1 MVCYASEI
9 RSYDNLYFWAE
20 GSGSRPLAFTHK
32 NPSAMFRQQQGTAV
46 MELAR
51 LVLDYLKILVW
62 PLLIGAGLYL
72 FSPEIRER
80 IGKVES
86 LGMGPGVVKFATGS
100 ARQEEG
106 RREPHPALWLNLA
119 RIRLSQR
126 ECLDKAHAVLGSSG
140 FSGLQQNNEMS
151 VSGDAEGYAGII
163 WCLQEWG
170 VAFFVVA
177 GPNRDMAQKRVND
190 MVTALEIAAR

>member
-1 MVCYASEI
+1 
-9 RSYDNLYFWAE
+9 
-20 GSGSRPLAFTHK
+20 
-32 NPSAMFRQQQGTAV
+32 

-62 PLLIGAGLYL
+62 PLLIGVGLYL
-72 FSPEIRER
+72 FSQEIRER

-86 LGMGPGVVKFATGS
+86 LGMGSGVVKFATGS
-100 ARQEEG
+100 ARPSDG

-126 ECLDKAHAVLGSSG
+126 ECLDKARAALESSG
-140 FSGLQQNNEMS
+140 FSGIQQNNEMS
-151 VSGDAEGYAGII
+151 VSGDDAGYAGII
-163 WCLQEWG
+163 WCLQEVG
-170 VAFFVVA
+170 LEFFVVA
-177 GPNRDMAQKRVND
+177 GPNDDMAQKRVND